1 MWMWI
6 SWASLREACRLIGL
20 IILILAAATLNCLL
34 QIFVIKTCIDGLRLP
49 ACLRQCPPPPRAEAD
64 LEAVRLIY
72 QDDLR
77 FGDRFCARCQLDF
90 PRSLWDEDRS
100 DSWDSPSPYPVPYP

>member
-6 SWASLREACRLIGL
+6 SWASLRDACRLASCA
-20 IILILAAATLNCLL
+20 ILVLAAATLMCLL
-34 QIFVIKTCIDGLRLP
+34 QIYWLKTCIDGLRLP

-72 QDDLR
+72 QDDFR
-77 FGDRFCARCQLDF
+77 IGDRFCARCQLDF
-90 PRSLWDEDRS
+90 PRSLWDEDSSDPWDYPMPRS
-100 DSWDSPSPYPVPYP
+100 VPYP